1 MKGVQMINE
10 FVKRRKKLFT
20 QLSDNSISVIF
31 SENDKYRN
39 NDVTFKFRQ
48 SSNFFYLTGINDQ
61 SIVLILIKENNK
73 CCSVLICNRPNDKDR
88 IWTGQIP
95 SKTSYKSK
103 YKLDKVIYFDQL
115 NELNIDCI
123 NNLYFEFKDK
133 ERLEEL
139 LSSIHQTSSNR
150 YFVNTNYLSSRF
162 NLSNLIFKL
171 RLIKSKHEIQEISK
185 AALISTQAHINLMK
199 TCKAGLKEY
208 EIESDFI
215 RFCMNNR
222 SEQAYPAI
230 VAAGK
235 NGTVLH
241 YTKNNSLLK
250 NNDLLLVDAAAEY
263 NNYASDIT
271 RTIPISGK
279 FNDYQK
285 TIYNIVLKAQETAIK
300 SCRVG
305 KTLLKIH
312 DIAVRVIVKGLL
324 EAKLLTGTIE
334 NNIKNQKYKKFYM
347 HNTGHWLGLDVHDP
361 CPYILNNQPVRFK
374 AGMIFTVEPGIYISN
389 NQSINKNYHN
399 IAVRIEDDVLITNGE
414 PVVLSRNVPKSIKD
428 IESLMAHGGK

>member
-1 MKGVQMINE
+1 
-10 FVKRRKKLFT
+10 
-20 QLSDNSISVIF
+20 
-31 SENDKYRN
+31 
-39 NDVTFKFRQ
+39 
-48 SSNFFYLTGINDQ
+48 
-61 SIVLILIKENNK
+61 
-73 CCSVLICNRPNDKDR
+73 
-88 IWTGQIP
+88 
-95 SKTSYKSK
+95 
-103 YKLDKVIYFDQL
+103 
-115 NELNIDCI
+115 
-123 NNLYFEFKDK
+123 
-133 ERLEEL
+133 
-139 LSSIHQTSSNR
+139 
-150 YFVNTNYLSSRF
+150 
-162 NLSNLIFKL
+162 
-171 RLIKSKHEIQEISK
+171 
-185 AALISTQAHINLMK
+185 MK

-215 RFCMNNR
+215 RVCMNNKC
-222 SEQAYPAI
+222 EQAYPAI

-285 TIYNIVLKAQETAIK
+285 TIYNIVLKAQMSAIK
-300 SCRVG
+300 ACRVG
-305 KTLLKIH
+305 RTLVKIH
-312 DIAVRVIVKGLL
+312 DIAVRSLVRGLL
-324 EAKLLTGTIE
+324 EAKLLSGTIE

-361 CPYILNNQPVRFK
+361 CPYTLNNQPVKFK

-389 NQSINKNYHN
+389 DQDINKNYHN

-414 PVVLSRNVPKSIKD
+414 PVVLSKRVPKSIKD